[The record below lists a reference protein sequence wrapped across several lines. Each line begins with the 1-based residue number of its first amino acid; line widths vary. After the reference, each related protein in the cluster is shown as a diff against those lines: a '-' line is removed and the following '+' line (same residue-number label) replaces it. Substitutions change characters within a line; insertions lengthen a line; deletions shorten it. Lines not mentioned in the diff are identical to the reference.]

1 MVSAEQ
7 ILCGRWRSINERPDV
22 GESLGVLADYDWC
35 REKVDFWEKTN
46 CQIDGAQL
54 DDELSDNIV

>member
-7 ILCGRWRSINERPDV
+7 ILCGRWRSINERSDV
-22 GESLGVLADYDWC
+22 GESLGVLADYDWW

-54 DDELSDNIV
+54 DDE